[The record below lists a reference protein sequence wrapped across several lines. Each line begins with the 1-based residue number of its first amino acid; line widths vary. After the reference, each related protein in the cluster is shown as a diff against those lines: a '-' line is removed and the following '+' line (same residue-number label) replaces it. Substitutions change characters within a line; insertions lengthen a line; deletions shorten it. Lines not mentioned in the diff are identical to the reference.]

1 MYLQYFMFFLTNKH
15 HRTRDPYPMRSTQC
29 RTDDRNGELEA
40 RDQSAAQRRGRDLA
54 GVDWGVSRQ
63 QTHGES
69 GDDATQQH
77 HRHVDGLSKTMQLET
92 PSAQNLAGAG

>member
-1 MYLQYFMFFLTNKH
+1 MALL
-15 HRTRDPYPMRSTQC
+15 YPHSTESTSDHLHLPSFGHC
-29 RTDDRNGELEA
+29 ELEA
-40 RDQSAAQRRGRDLA
+40 RDQRAAQRRGRDLA

-63 QTHGES
+63 QTHGEA

>member
-1 MYLQYFMFFLTNKH
+1 
-15 HRTRDPYPMRSTQC
+15 MRSTQC

-63 QTHGES
+63 QTHREAGN
-69 GDDATQQH
+69 DATQQH
-77 HRHVDGLSKTMQLET
+77 HCHIDGLSKTIQLET
-92 PSAQNLAGAG
+92 TSGKNSAWSKSHLNLTGA